1 MNMRRLPFVLALTV
15 SGWAVACS
23 DTPQADNPPQPTG
36 SATASAAPTAM
47 ETAAPT
53 ATAAVT
59 AAPTATAT
67 AEAATPPP
75 VVKTGKEKIVGK
87 WTFSF
92 EGEPK
97 AKAEEEAKK
106 KFAKEKDAKKQEA
119 AIAKHMKEVEDA
131 AAGEWIEFTADTY
144 ISHVTEKGK
153 DKVVYEGKF
162 EIVKDDNTNF
172 VTKPGKDKPKVGKAP
187 PAGTEI
193 TTTFKD
199 DNTIEMMDPVK
210 KIKLVFKRKM

>member
-1 MNMRRLPFVLALTV
+1 MNMRRLPIVLALTL
-15 SGWAVACS
+15 SGWAMGCS

-36 SATASAAPTAM
+36 SATATAAPTAM

-59 AAPTATAT
+59 AAPTASAT

-75 VVKTGKEKIVGK
+75 APPKAGKEKIIGK
-87 WTFSF
+87 WQFSF

-97 AKAEEEAKK
+97 AKAEEEGKK
-106 KFAKEKDAKKQEA
+106 KFAKEKDSKKFDAFMKAQE
-119 AIAKHMKEVEDA
+119 EA
-131 AAGEWIEFTADTY
+131 AAGEWIEFSADTY
-144 ISHVTEKGK
+144 TSHVTEKGK
-153 DKVVYEGKF
+153 DKVVLEVKY
-162 EIVKDDNTNF
+162 EIVKDDNTTL
-172 VTKPGKDKPKVGKAP
+172 VTKPGKDKPKVGKAQ

-210 KIKLVFKRKM
+210 KIKLVFKKMAK

>member
-1 MNMRRLPFVLALTV
+1 MNMRRLPFVLAFAV

-23 DTPQADNPPQPTG
+23 DTPPADNPPQPTA

-53 ATAAVT
+53 ATAT

-67 AEAATPPP
+67 AAEVTPPAP
-75 VVKTGKEKIVGK
+75 APKPGKEKILGK
-87 WTFSF
+87 WQFSF

-97 AKAEEEAKK
+97 AKIEEEGKK
-106 KFAKEKDAKKQEA
+106 KFAKEKDTKKFDA
-119 AIAKHMKEVEDA
+119 WMKQHEDE

-144 ISHVTEKGK
+144 TSHVTEKGK
-153 DKVVYEGKF
+153 DKVVFEGKY
-162 EIVKDDNTNF
+162 EIVKDDNTTL
-172 VTKPGKDKPKVGKAP
+172 VAKPGKDKPKVGKIDPKA
-187 PAGTEI
+187 EI

-210 KIKLVFKRKM
+210 KIKLVFKRSK

>member
-36 SATASAAPTAM
+36 TATASAAPTVM

-59 AAPTATAT
+59 AAPTATA
-67 AEAATPPP
+67 EAVTPPP

-87 WTFSF
+87 WQFSF

-97 AKAEEEAKK
+97 AKAEEEGKK
-106 KFAKEKDAKKQEA
+106 KFAKEKDTKKFDA
-119 AIAKHMKEVEDA
+119 YMKGIEEA
-131 AAGEWIEFTADTY
+131 AAGEWVEFTADTY
-144 ISHVTEKGK
+144 TSHVTEKGK
-153 DKVVYEGKF
+153 DKVVFEGKF
-162 EIVKDDNTNF
+162 EIVKDDNTTL
-172 VTKPGKDKPKVGKAP
+172 VAKPGKDKPKVGKAP

-199 DNTIEMMDPVK
+199 DNTIEMMDPGK
-210 KIKLVFKRKM
+210 KMKLVFKRKM